1 MCFCFGE
8 QSCVC
13 HFIFLVGFVGCV
25 CRQYSVS
32 GSVCALP
39 PREREKKKKKYNR
52 RRNKVLPR
60 SRRVSR
66 VVLGSSKHTAIR
78 GNKRARIQSPGRT
91 KQGALMPQP
100 GHSMAS
106 TSKRR
111 VSSRA
116 KPTVVDTEV
125 EEPGSMSMLWKEAFP
140 VGTEW
145 DQYDKV
151 YEIDWDFS
159 NLEEAFEEGGKL
171 HGQRVYLFGC
181 TEPQLIHF
189 KDASRVIH
197 IPAVVAVTSP
207 FPPSDKIGIKSVQ
220 REDELIVPMKEM
232 KMGWVPYLPPQVRDN
247 SAVERYKAQV
257 FTLKCTQRRA
267 ALKQLKQERIKKYE
281 YCLPYIYSPL
291 KEDETIDE
299 TVVNIMYPMEDDA
312 KPPVVTEFDW
322 QFDEVEVQ
330 TESIHFLWEDCKYI
344 HICVLWF

>member
-1 MCFCFGE
+1 
-8 QSCVC
+8 
-13 HFIFLVGFVGCV
+13 
-25 CRQYSVS
+25 
-32 GSVCALP
+32 
-39 PREREKKKKKYNR
+39 
-52 RRNKVLPR
+52 
-60 SRRVSR
+60 
-66 VVLGSSKHTAIR
+66 
-78 GNKRARIQSPGRT
+78 
-91 KQGALMPQP
+91 MPQP

-171 HGQRVYLFGC
+171 HGKRVYLFGC

-247 SAVERYKAQV
+247 SAVERFKAQV

-322 QFDEVEVQ
+322 QFDEVEEFTDNLIKDEELPAGEKEKFQKYLKDAVAVEKKKVREAKLARKKALDDMSKEVKEGFESMRFYKFYPVKSEHAPDI
-330 TESIHFLWEDCKYI
+330 TEVKAAFINRYYGRATE
-344 HICVLWF
+344 VL